1 MNETVGAV
9 HCLHPVRVERS
20 IKYNAFIVIVLETTK
35 LKKHCPIHMKGI
47 LSHQENLERFITS
60 DISFTI
66 LLDNMSYRRSNN

>member
-35 LKKHCPIHMKGI
+35 MKKHSPIHMKSG
-47 LSHQENLERFITS
+47 NLERREREV
-60 DISFTI
+60 
-66 LLDNMSYRRSNN
+66 YYK